1 MSNMLH
7 NLPFDTCSLHADVV
21 QALEDTYAALRSKF
35 SISVPNDINLHIN
48 KFESININPDV
59 TVGGILQI
67 NNTTNECYLAF
78 VKIHNYYHSVRSG
91 TDTDFYVYKVWAF
104 ITLKNDFGRVLI
116 RRETFADRIVN
127 LIHPVELDF
136 KDDEPFSHK
145 FYVVTNDEQKA
156 LLAMNWN
163 FRNAIM
169 DMSDDIE
176 MEALNH
182 TLIISNNQNLDAEQT
197 VKLAEFASKVAA
209 LK

>member
-7 NLPFDTCSLHADVV
+7 NLPFDTCSLNADVV
-21 QALEDTYAALRSKF
+21 QALEDTYVALQAKF
-35 SISVPNDINLHIN
+35 NISVPNDINLHIN
-48 KFESININPDV
+48 KFESINANPDIS
-59 TVGGILQI
+59 VGGILQI
-67 NNTTNECYLAF
+67 NNTANECYLAF
-78 VKIHNYYHSVRSG
+78 VKIHEHYHNIRAASDV
-91 TDTDFYVYKVWAF
+91 DFYRYKVWAF

-116 RRETFADRIVN
+116 RRETFADRLVN

-136 KDDEPFSHK
+136 KDDKEFSHK
-145 FYVVTNDEQKA
+145 FYVITNDEQKA

-169 DMSDDIE
+169 DMADDVE

-182 TLIISNNQNLDAEQT
+182 TLIISNNQNLDSEQT

-209 LK
+209 LR